1 MVAGL
6 KGNIDLEGVGI
17 AAGDSEGSGPRRPPV
32 GEPKTRRPEMED
44 WLNARVYHPLAGRL
58 ARLLAATPIT
68 PNAVSVAGG
77 AFIVA
82 AALLYTEVRPAALAV
97 VLGFTAHA
105 LWHVFDGADGD
116 LARLTGKTSPVGEMV
131 DGACDYLGHIILYVF
146 LAAFLDDWIGGWA
159 WLVAALAGASRVAQ
173 SNHAESRRRT
183 YLWRVYD
190 VPWLKHSYE
199 TDREGPDSEGLG
211 RRTWFLL
218 LIEPLARLYVAAA
231 SAGGARSERIDA
243 LLERARRAPAARD
256 RSRRVCKEESR
267 LPLRLQTILGPNLR
281 TVALGLSMAAGS
293 PLWFFLLELVPFN
306 LLMAWSILAQRRAER
321 RIIERLEGNA
331 AILGG

>member
-1 MVAGL
+1 
-6 KGNIDLEGVGI
+6 
-17 AAGDSEGSGPRRPPV
+17 
-32 GEPKTRRPEMED
+32 MED

-58 ARLLAATPIT
+58 ARLLAAATPVT
-68 PNAVSVAGG
+68 PNVVSVIGG
-77 AFIVA
+77 LFIVT
-82 AALLYTEVRPAALAV
+82 AALLYTQARPAALAV

-116 LARLTGKTSPVGEMV
+116 LARLTDKTSPVGEMV

-159 WLVAALAGASRVAQ
+159 WLVGALAGASRVVQ

-199 TDREGPDSEGLG
+199 TDREGLG
-211 RRTWFLL
+211 RRTWFTL

-231 SAGGARSERIDA
+231 SAGGARSEQIDA
-243 LLERARRAPAARD
+243 LIERTRRAQAARD
-256 RSRRVCKEESR
+256 RGRRVCKEESR

-306 LLMAWSILAQRRAER
+306 LLMAWSIAAQRRAER

-331 AILGG
+331 ALLGS